1 MAPEVQKYYKLW
13 AKFFINK
20 LFILKLAVISV
31 NPVRLSVA
39 SCLPQLP
46 PALVGVFA
54 ATAGDRSSIM
64 GVKAVIRYACMNNKA
79 GSGAVF
85 YRQKGSKMIIEPKVR
100 GFICVTTHPEGC
112 RANVRQQID
121 YVKSK
126 GTVANGPKRVLVVG
140 ASTGYGLASRISA
153 AFGCGAATIGVFFE
167 KPGTEKRPGT
177 AGWYNSAAFTEFA
190 RAEGLY
196 AKNINGDAFSDEC
209 RQQVISLIKQ
219 DLGQVDLVVYSLAAP
234 VRKMP
239 GTGEV
244 VRSTLKPIGKPY
256 VSTAIDT
263 NKDEIIEA
271 SIEPATA
278 EEVENTVKV
287 MGGQDWEL
295 WIKALSAAGVLAQG
309 CKTVAYSYIGTEITW
324 PIYWHGALGKAK
336 EDLDRAA
343 EANRALLAPLAGDAR
358 VAVLKS
364 VVTQASSAIPVMPL
378 YISICFKVMR
388 EQGCYESVI
397 EHIYRM
403 FASSLYGSA
412 CELDDKGRVRM
423 DSYELDPKVQNA
435 CKAMWPT
442 ITTENLKEKTDYL
455 DYKHQFLELFG
466 FEVAGVDY
474 AKDCNPVADFDVISM
489 I

>member
-1 MAPEVQKYYKLW
+1 
-13 AKFFINK
+13 
-20 LFILKLAVISV
+20 
-31 NPVRLSVA
+31 
-39 SCLPQLP
+39 
-46 PALVGVFA
+46 
-54 ATAGDRSSIM
+54 
-64 GVKAVIRYACMNNKA
+64 
-79 GSGAVF
+79 
-85 YRQKGSKMIIEPKVR
+85 MIIEPKVR

-112 RANVRQQID
+112 RANVKQQID
-121 YVKSK
+121 YVKRQ
-126 GTVANGPKRVLVVG
+126 GPINGPKKVLVIG

-153 AFGCGAATIGVFFE
+153 AFGAGAATIGVFFE
-167 KPGTEKRPGT
+167 KPGTAKRPGT
-177 AGWYNSAAFTEFA
+177 AGWYNSAAFTEYA
-190 RAEGLY
+190 QAEGLY
-196 AKNINGDAFSDEC
+196 AKNINGDAFSNEC
-209 RQQVISLIKQ
+209 RAKAIELIKQ
-219 DLGQVDLVVYSLAAP
+219 DLGQVDMVVYSLAAP

-239 GTGEV
+239 DSGEV

-271 SIEPATA
+271 TIEPATP
-278 EEVENTVKV
+278 EEVDNTVKV

-295 WIKALSAAGVLAQG
+295 WIKALADAGVLAEG

-343 EANRALLAPLAGDAR
+343 AANRELLKSVNGDAR

-378 YISICFKVMR
+378 YIAICFKVMR

-397 EHIYRM
+397 EHIWRM
-403 FASSLYGSA
+403 FAKSLYGND
-412 CELDDKGRVRM
+412 CKLDDSGRVRM
-423 DSYELDPKVQNA
+423 DGYELDPKVQDA
-435 CKAMWPT
+435 CKALWPQ
-442 ITTENLKEKTDYL
+442 ITTENLKDKTDYL

-466 FEVAGVDY
+466 FEVPGVDY
-474 AKDCNPVADFDVISM
+474 AKDSNPEVNFDLISL